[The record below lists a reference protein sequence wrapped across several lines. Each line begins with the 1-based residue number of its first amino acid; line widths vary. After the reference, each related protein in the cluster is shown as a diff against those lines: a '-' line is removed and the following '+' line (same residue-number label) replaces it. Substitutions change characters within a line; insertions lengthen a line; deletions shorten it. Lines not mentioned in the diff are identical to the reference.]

1 MNLLSFS
8 GGATK
13 ISSFAARGKKIL
25 ESGYK
30 PDIAAGLSSGALIIV
45 PLLLGK
51 HEMLKERTTNLKLSD
66 IFDKNPV
73 NEKGK
78 ITLQGY
84 ARGLTKGSFGSMKN
98 LEKTIQEFVSEEEFY
113 CIVAKKDF
121 PLCYAGVTNVTKNEF
136 KLVKLNDLNYK
147 GFIKTLVA
155 SATIPLYCPP
165 IKIGKDFYYDGGLI
179 HHNPAIEVL
188 RKCPT
193 NIKEVVSVYSRP
205 QDVKDYDPAYNGES
219 LGRNL
224 SKTLDI
230 LQLAISK
237 QDELSEKE
245 FCDARNIKIT
255 QYFSPKITKGV
266 YDVDNQRLKELYDK
280 TLNY

>member
-121 PLCYAGVTNVTKNEF
+121 PLCYAGVTNVTKSEF

-188 RKCPT
+188 RKYPT
-193 NIKEVVSVYSRP
+193 SIKEVVSVYSRP

-266 YDVDNQRLKELYDK
+266 YDVDSKRLKLLYDSIE
-280 TLNY
+280 

>member
-1 MNLLSFS
+1 MKLLAFS
-8 GGATK
+8 GGSTK

-25 ESGYK
+25 ESGYT
-30 PDIAAGLSSGALIIV
+30 PDIVAGLSSGALIIV

-51 HEMLKERTTNLKLSD
+51 HDMLKERTTNLKLSD

-98 LEKTIQEFVSEEEFY
+98 LELTIKEFVTKDEFY
-113 CIVAKKDF
+113 NIVAKKGF
-121 PLCYAGVTNVTKNEF
+121 PLCYAGITNVTNNEF
-136 KLVKLNDLNYK
+136 ELKLLNNLSYEM
-147 GFIKTLVA
+147 FVRTLIA

-165 IKIGKDFYYDGGLI
+165 IKIGKSYYYDGGLI
-179 HHNPAIEVL
+179 HHNPTIEVL
-188 RKCPT
+188 RKYPT
-193 NIKEVVSVYSRP
+193 TIKEVISVYSRP
-205 QDVKDYDPAYNGES
+205 QDVKEYDPGFNGKS

-230 LQLAISK
+230 LQLSISK

-245 FCDARNIKIT
+245 FCEARNIKLK
-255 QYFSPKITKGV
+255 QYFSPKIMKGL
-266 YDVDNQRLKELYDK
+266 YDVDPERLSKLYDSIQ
-280 TLNY
+280 